1 LLSDQLIGD
10 SVAIPDP
17 AGTIYGIEPASSDH
31 VRVFDLT
38 STPDGQEKTGARDRM
53 IPECLPILR
62 IHATAA
68 R

>member
-1 LLSDQLIGD
+1 MLSTQLIGD
-10 SVAIPDP
+10 SLAIPDS
-17 AGTIYGIEPASSDH
+17 AGTIYGIEPASADH

-38 STPDGQEKTGARDRM
+38 LTPDGQEKTGARDRM

-62 IHATAA
+62 IHAAAA